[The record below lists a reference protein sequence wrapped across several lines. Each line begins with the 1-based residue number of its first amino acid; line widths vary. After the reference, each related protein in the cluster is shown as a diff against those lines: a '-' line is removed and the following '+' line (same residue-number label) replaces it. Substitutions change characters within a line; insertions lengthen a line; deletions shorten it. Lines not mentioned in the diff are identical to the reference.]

1 MKPKKIL
8 LIDDEELI
16 RISTQ
21 VCLEVTANW
30 EVILAASGQEGLL
43 LAELQQPDVILL
55 DISMPE
61 MNGLTT
67 FEYLRNNQA
76 ISHIPVILLTA
87 KVQTSE
93 QQQFIDL
100 GITGVIIKPYDPHG
114 IASQIAA
121 ALGWNI

>member
-16 RISTQ
+16 RMSTQ

-30 EVILAASGQEGLL
+30 EVIVAASGKEGLL
-43 LAELQQPDVILL
+43 LAASQQPDVILL

-61 MNGLTT
+61 MNGITT
-67 FEYLRNNQA
+67 FEYLQNNQA
-76 ISHIPVILLTA
+76 TSHIPVILLTA
-87 KVQTSE
+87 KVQTSDRQE
-93 QQQFIDL
+93 FIDL
-100 GITGVIIKPYDPHG
+100 GITGVIVKPYDPHSL
-114 IASQIAA
+114 ASQIAA